1 MNLQQFEHLLAVVE
15 TGSFSRAAE
24 QLFLTQPALSR
35 SILAM
40 EEELG
45 APLIERSGKRK
56 ELTPLG
62 VLVAARARRIGLE
75 VSELKRSASL
85 LTDLEMG
92 TVKLGLGPA
101 PTAVLAIPLLQHMV
115 EHHPR
120 IKVQLSSG
128 PADLQLQSLRTRT
141 LDALVIHRRSLPPYD
156 DLCVSLFPE
165 MRLGFV
171 CRRDHP
177 LLGAAQVTFAQL
189 RQYPLAASGTGLSDE
204 AVQSLNAHFGKSV
217 HFNEAIQLQSD
228 EAACLLEVVR
238 TTNAVFL
245 GAIEVARSLIDRGE
259 LIELKLSRPLRLTSQ
274 FAFVALEGITEA
286 PALKVVRAF
295 CEERMH
301 DR

>member
-1 MNLQQFEHLLAVVE
+1 MNLQQFEHLLAVAE

-24 QLFLTQPALSR
+24 QLYLTQPALSR

-40 EEELG
+40 EDELG

-75 VSELKRSASL
+75 LSELKRSASL
-85 LTDLEMG
+85 LADLQIG

-101 PTAVLAIPLLQHMV
+101 PTAMLAVPLLQHMLA
-115 EHHPR
+115 HHPR

-128 PADLQLQSLRTRT
+128 PAGLQLQSLRARA

-156 DLCVSLFPE
+156 DLNVDLFPE

-171 CRRDHP
+171 CRSGHP
-177 LLGAAQVTFAQL
+177 LRDAAQVSFAQL
-189 RQYPLAASGTGLSDE
+189 RDYPLAGTGLSDE
-204 AVQSLNAHFGKSV
+204 AVHSLDAHFGQSAN
-217 HFNEAIQLQSD
+217 FSEAVQLQSD
-228 EAACLLEVVR
+228 EVACLLEVVR
-238 TTNAVFL
+238 TTDTVFL
-245 GAIEVARSLIDRGE
+245 GTIEVARSLIDRGE
-259 LIELKLSRPLRLTSQ
+259 LAELRLSRPLRLTSQ
-274 FAFVALEGITEA
+274 FAFVTLEGITEA
-286 PALKVVRAF
+286 PSLKVVRDF
-295 CEERMH
+295 CTARMH

>member
-1 MNLQQFEHLLAVVE
+1 MNLQQFDHLLAVAE

-24 QLFLTQPALSR
+24 QLYLTQPALSR
-35 SILAM
+35 SILAL
-40 EEELG
+40 EDELG
-45 APLIERSGKRK
+45 APLIERAGKRK

-62 VLVAARARRIGLE
+62 ALVAARARRIGLE
-75 VSELKRSASL
+75 LSELKRSASL
-85 LTDLEMG
+85 LAGLQVG

-101 PTAVLAIPLLQHMV
+101 PTAMLAVPLLQHMLA
-115 EHHPR
+115 HYPR

-128 PADLQLQSLRTRT
+128 PAELQLQSLRARD

-156 DLCVSLFPE
+156 DLNVDLFPE

-171 CRRDHP
+171 CRSGHP
-177 LLGAAQVTFAQL
+177 LHRAAQVSFAQL

-204 AVQSLNAHFGKSV
+204 AVQSLNAHFGQSV

-238 TTNAVFL
+238 TTDAVFL
-245 GAIEVARSLIDRGE
+245 GAVEVARALIDRGE
-259 LIELKLSRPLRLTSQ
+259 LAELRLSRPLRLTSQ
-274 FAFVALEGITEA
+274 FAFVTLEGITEA
-286 PALKVVRAF
+286 PALKVVRDF
-295 CEERMH
+295 CAERMH